1 MEGEAMSVD
10 RPQGLVEGSGRRLE
24 PRRLDQMI
32 SVRLDP
38 TIVAALRQVAGQR
51 GMSLS
56 EIVREAALL
65 LLEHEKAQNVIKFRV
80 DVTNERA
87 AGTGRES
94 FSRNIEVAV

>member
-1 MEGEAMSVD
+1 MSVD
-10 RPQGLVEGSGRRLE
+10 RPQDLVEGSGRRLE

-38 TIVAALRQVAGQR
+38 TIVAALRQIASQR
-51 GMSLS
+51 GISLS
-56 EIVREAALL
+56 EAVREAALL